1 MGAGAIREP
10 DGKNGGMVFGKTTSA
25 TIPSCSSSAIR
36 RAEFQFRS
44 AVSATRSSYGL
55 TYVAA
60 HASNS
65 SWYRCSKYGL

>member
-1 MGAGAIREP
+1 MPAAASAVGAVAVREP

-25 TIPSCSSSAIR
+25 TMPSPSSSAVR
-36 RAEFQFRS
+36 RSEFQFLS
-44 AVSATRSSYGL
+44 AESASRSSCGL

-65 SWYRCSKYGL
+65 SW